1 MHGVESGPEVS
12 PESARALVAARG
24 RECPGCGKA
33 LTDRQKGACS
43 GKCRARLSRQRQAEA
58 LQTEVQLLQARL
70 DALAERVD
78 RMTQRSPRRR
88 EP

>member
-1 MHGVESGPEVS
+1 MPEALRMPEVS
-12 PESARALVAARG
+12 AEGARALVAASE
-24 RECPGCGKA
+24 RECPGCGKT

-43 GKCRARLSRQRQAEA
+43 GKCRAKLSRQRQAAA

-78 RMTQRSPRRR
+78 RMTSRTTRRK
-88 EP
+88 P